1 MIAAFERVMAAG
13 SGWRKLGNMLRGQ
26 LICGELA
33 EKMAGNLWKNSAFLA
48 LIDKAVQ
55 TSG

>member
-1 MIAAFERVMAAG
+1 MIAALERVMAAG

-48 LIDKAVQ
+48 LIDKGVQ